1 MNGRKQMKTGSF
13 LLLIPTSALL
23 ISLIK
28 MHISIVGKV
37 AIKSLLN
44 IPFQMLV
51 GKDRNT
57 NRLELIPVMPLNQP
71 KEEKLCNIATQIK
84 CSLLVRS

>member
-1 MNGRKQMKTGSF
+1 MKTGSF
-13 LLLIPTSALL
+13 LLLIPTLALL

-28 MHISIVGKV
+28 MRISTAGKA
-37 AIKSLLN
+37 AIKLLLS

-57 NRLELIPVMPLNQP
+57 NRLELILVMPLNQL
-71 KEEKLCNIATQIK
+71 KEGKLCNIATQIK